1 MTQVLTL
8 WSSMSVR
15 GRSERAPHAS
25 SEEMQVWQTV
35 RTHLRALET
44 ARSSSLAGYEKLL
57 RAHADAKNLDTL
69 YDVVEC
75 CVQEEIRCVLEVLIG
90 RCINGA
96 LEQLDILMAL
106 RRASA
111 LPAETR
117 RKKRK
122 TDEANLAEASLE
134 THAKLLEP
142 RKSRSASAARVGEE
156 KGRRAELQNQLPL
169 QRGRKVAFCQPP
181 RDAQSGSEE
190 EWILATVIGTIQGD
204 KYRYVVQDAED
215 ESSGGPYVEVLTQV
229 RGIQPSTR
237 SFLCPT
243 VWIPFLQKTM
253 PWGRACSPCTPTP
266 AASTGPRCRGEA
278 HASKRTHHGAR

>member
-1 MTQVLTL
+1 
-8 WSSMSVR
+8 
-15 GRSERAPHAS
+15 
-25 SEEMQVWQTV
+25 
-35 RTHLRALET
+35 
-44 ARSSSLAGYEKLL
+44 
-57 RAHADAKNLDTL
+57 
-69 YDVVEC
+69 
-75 CVQEEIRCVLEVLIG
+75 
-90 RCINGA
+90 
-96 LEQLDILMAL
+96 MAL

-122 TDEANLAEASLE
+122 TDEANLAEASLD

-181 RDAQSGSEE
+181 KDAQSGSEE

-215 ESSGGPYVEVLTQV
+215 ESSGGPVDTLPSEDYAVGARVLALYPDT
-229 RGIQPSTR
+229 SC
-237 SFLCPT
+237 FYWAT
-243 VWIPFLQKTM
+243 VQ
-253 PWGRACSPCTPTP
+253 GG
-266 AASTGPRCRGEA
+266 GPRIQA
-278 HASKRTHHGAR
+278 HTSRSKDTKRDNDVLQTPYKLMFYDDGSDVKQVPAYLVVAHP